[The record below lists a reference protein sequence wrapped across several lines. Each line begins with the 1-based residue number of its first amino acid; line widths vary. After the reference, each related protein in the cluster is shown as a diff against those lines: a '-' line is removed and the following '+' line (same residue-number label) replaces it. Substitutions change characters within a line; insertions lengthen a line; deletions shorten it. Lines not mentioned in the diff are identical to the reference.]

1 MHIETIQLQ
10 NVGVFAGIQE
20 IDLRVKTAKRPV
32 VLIGG
37 LNGCGKTTLLESI
50 LLALY
55 GKLSPAARN
64 ARASYESYLE
74 SLMTT
79 GADGASAVELAFRVH
94 EGTVEHRYLV
104 RRSWVTAGKRIRE
117 DLEVQVDGCYDELLS
132 SNWAEAVDRFLPQRL
147 AGLFFFDGEKIA
159 KLADPKQA
167 PKLLQT
173 AIHSLL
179 GVELVDQ
186 LEADLSVLVR
196 RKSKDLAPEEDRAA
210 LDSLETRI
218 SELERDRGAA
228 KQEVAAMVD
237 PLERDRQAVE
247 HAEEDLRERGGD
259 FAGQRQSLVIERDRL
274 EQRATELRS
283 GLRELA
289 AGPLPLSLIRPQLEA
304 IISDLGAQAQV
315 GDPVALAKWIGDRDQ
330 RFIERLRELG
340 LDPETL
346 TKIDAVLGEDR
357 AEISRSDRSK
367 DARATT
373 FACIDRIRALV
384 SGVLDTAVEQGRS
397 LLEEVDAATI
407 RLAEVERLLTAMPSE
422 EDLAKMVKQLQTAE
436 ERHRRKLR
444 EFEGREAKYQSIDRE
459 LEIANARYEREW
471 KASKSEQLGQGDIVR
486 FLKHADKAQGII
498 RTFRTRLVE
507 RHSQR
512 LEALIL
518 EGYHLLLRKDGLIRE
533 IKIDP
538 TTCEI
543 ELRGRHE
550 QVLDLERLSAGERQ
564 LLATAMLWGL
574 ARAAGRP
581 LPVIIDTPL
590 ARLDSA
596 HKTHFVQR
604 YLPQASHQVLVL
616 STDSEIHG
624 EYYDILKPVVS
635 REYRL
640 DHDDTT
646 GSTRVNTGYF
656 QSEVTH
662 AD

>member
-1 MHIETIQLQ
+1 MHIETIQLH
-10 NVGVFAGIQE
+10 NVGVFAGGQE
-20 IDLRVKTAKRPV
+20 IDLRVKNAKRPV

-79 GADGASAVELAFRVH
+79 GADGESAVELAFRVH
-94 EGTVEHRYLV
+94 EGAVEHRYLV
-104 RRSWVTAGKRIRE
+104 RRSWVKAGKRIRE

-196 RKSKDLAPEEDRAA
+196 RKSKDLAPEDDRAELEA
-210 LDSLETRI
+210 LEAKI
-218 SELERDRGAA
+218 SEIDRARVAA
-228 KQEVAAMVD
+228 KQEMAALVD

-274 EQRATELRS
+274 EQRSKELQND
-283 GLRELA
+283 LRELA
-289 AGPLPLSLIRPQLEA
+289 AGPLPLSLIRPQLET
-304 IISDLGAQAQV
+304 IISNLGTEGQV
-315 GDPVALAKWIGDRDQ
+315 GDPAAIADWLGARDQ
-330 RFIERLRELG
+330 RFLRRLEDLG
-340 LDPETL
+340 LDTN
-346 TKIDAVLGEDR
+346 TVAQIDAVLEEDR
-357 AEISRSDRSK
+357 AALQRGDGSEKTRS
-367 DARATT
+367 TP
-373 FACIDRIRALV
+373 FGCIDRIRALL
-384 SGVLDTAVEQGRS
+384 SGVLDSSVEQGRR
-397 LLEEVDAATI
+397 LLEEVDTATI
-407 RLAEVERLLTAMPSE
+407 RLSEVERLLTAMPSE
-422 EDLAKMVKQLQTAE
+422 EDLAEMVKHLKTVE
-436 ERHRRKLR
+436 DRHRRKLR
-444 EFEGREAKYQSIDRE
+444 EFEGREAQCQSLERE
-459 LEIANARYEREW
+459 LEIANARYERAW
-471 KASKSEQLGQGDIVR
+471 KASRTDQLGQGDIVR
-486 FLKHADKAQGII
+486 FLKHADKAQSII
-498 RTFRTRLVE
+498 RAFRTRLVE
-507 RHSQR
+507 RHSRR
-512 LEALIL
+512 LEELIL

-538 TTCEI
+538 ATCEI

-550 QVLDLERLSAGERQ
+550 QLLDLDRLSAGERQ

-624 EYYDILKPVVS
+624 DYYDLVKPAVS

-640 DHDDTT
+640 DHDDAT
-646 GSTRVNTGYF
+646 GSTRVTPGYF
-656 QSEVTH
+656 HSEVTH
-662 AD
+662 AG

>member
-1 MHIETIQLQ
+1 MHIETIQLE
-10 NVGVFAGIQE
+10 NVGVFAGVQS
-20 IDLRVKTAKRPV
+20 IDLRVTDARRPV

-64 ARASYESYLE
+64 SRSSYDSYLE

-79 GADGASAVELAFRVH
+79 GADGGSAVELAFRVH
-94 EGTVEHRYLV
+94 EGAVEHRYVV
-104 RRSWVTAGKRIRE
+104 RRSWIKTDNRIRE

-186 LEADLSVLVR
+186 LEADLTVLIR
-196 RKSKDLAPEEDRAA
+196 RKSKDLAPEVDRSA
-210 LDSLETRI
+210 LDILEKRI
-218 SELERDRGAA
+218 TEVETERLAARQELAA
-228 KQEVAAMVD
+228 VVD
-237 PLERDRQAVE
+237 PLERLRQSVE

-259 FAGQRQSLVIERDRL
+259 FAGQRQGLVLERGRL
-274 EQRATELRS
+274 EQRTSEIRTELRD
-283 GLRELA
+283 LA
-289 AGPLPLSLIRPQLEA
+289 AGPLPLSLVRPQLDT
-304 IISDLGAQAQV
+304 IISQISDQAQI
-315 GDPVALAKWIGDRDQ
+315 GDPQALAIWVAARD
-330 RFIERLRELG
+330 ERILREMCQIG
-340 LDPETL
+340 LDDRTLETIEGLL
-346 TKIDAVLGEDR
+346 TADR
-357 AEISRSDRSK
+357 AVSCEVSDSADTREVSRP
-367 DARATT
+367 
-373 FACIDRIRALV
+373 CVDRIRTLM
-384 SGVLDTAVEQGRS
+384 SGLI
-397 LLEEVDAATI
+397 DAAVAQARRLVDELETSTA

-422 EDLAKMVKQLQTAE
+422 EDLAGMVAHLQNVEGTFRDKQ
-436 ERHRRKLR
+436 R
-444 EFEGREAKYQSIDRE
+444 EHDAREAKLQAMERE
-459 LEIANARYEREW
+459 LEIAKARYDRAW
-471 KASKSEQLGQGDIVR
+471 KASRTEQLGQGDLTR
-486 FLKHADKAQGII
+486 FLRHTDKAQEII
-498 RTFRTRLVE
+498 RTFRSRLVA

-512 LEALIL
+512 LEELIL
-518 EGYHLLLRKDGLIRE
+518 EGYHLLLRKDGLLRE
-533 IKIDP
+533 INIDP
-538 TTCEI
+538 DTCQI
-543 ELRGRHE
+543 ELRGRHD
-550 QVLDLERLSAGERQ
+550 QILNLDRLSAGERQ

-596 HKTHFVQR
+596 HKNHFVQR

-624 EYYDILKPVVS
+624 EYYDGVKFAIS
-635 REYRL
+635 REYML
-640 DHDDTT
+640 EHDDAT
-646 GSTRVNTGYF
+646 GSTQVVPGYF
-656 QSEVTH
+656 QKETAH
-662 AD
+662 AT